1 MKQSWT
7 SLLCLALGAFAIGT
21 ESYSLAGLLPALAD
35 DFSVSLGVA
44 GQLITAFALAYAIGS
59 PVLAVATAGFDRRAV
74 LFGSMAA
81 FGVFNLIAAFSSSY
95 ALLFASRVGMALAAG
110 TFMPA
115 ASAYAVAVSPAAQR
129 GRALAL
135 IYSGLTFATV
145 LGVPLGLVA
154 GERFGWRSVFSG
166 TAVLA
171 VLALVWM
178 AAQLRPVP
186 RHATATLAERLAI
199 ARRPEVLNALAVT
212 TIALTGAFTVYTYLA
227 PFLAETVHLTG
238 SAVALVLFLFGLG
251 STVGNLAAGSAVD
264 RFGADRVLSVI
275 LAGLVVL
282 FAGLSLSA
290 QWLPASAGRWVIL
303 PIVGLWGLV
312 GFSFPATQQAR
323 LVSFA
328 PTLAPITISLNASAI
343 YFGISLGAMLGSVV
357 VDHQAVASIGWVA
370 SGCAAVAG
378 AIFVAGR
385 SRRTAATTSGRPSP
399 SSFAKVSP

>member
-186 RHATATLAERLAI
+186 QHATATLAERLAI

-264 RFGADRVLSVI
+264 RFGADRVLSV
-275 LAGLVVL
+275 
-282 FAGLSLSA
+282 
-290 QWLPASAGRWVIL
+290 
-303 PIVGLWGLV
+303 
-312 GFSFPATQQAR
+312 
-323 LVSFA
+323 
-328 PTLAPITISLNASAI
+328 
-343 YFGISLGAMLGSVV
+343 
-357 VDHQAVASIGWVA
+357 
-370 SGCAAVAG
+370 
-378 AIFVAGR
+378 
-385 SRRTAATTSGRPSP
+385 
-399 SSFAKVSP
+399 